1 MSAVPLVISIKEENI
16 RIIEENAKKHK
27 LTIEKYIEKLV
38 DSTIDRIHFIDG
50 YSYNFRNNSLE
61 FKNLKIKL
69 TKKEHSFFK
78 YLLNNSDRYVSLDEL
93 AKNVW
98 NDDNTTIYT
107 IRNIPNK
114 IRIKTCKELI
124 INKFGWGYRLN
135 IINIFNSEI

>member
-38 DSTIDRIHFIDG
+38 DSTIDRIYFIDG

-61 FKNLKIKL
+61 FKNSKIKL

-124 INKFGWGYRLN
+124 INKSGWGYRLN